1 MAKGADMHRITEAAR
16 QLGVHP
22 DTLRNLER
30 RGLIRVQRD
39 WNGARRFTPPTWIA
53 CARCCSR
60 RRARRTGTRLMR
72 SIEGAHRFE
81 VRCS

>member
-1 MAKGADMHRITEAAR
+1 MLKITEAAR

-39 WNGARRFTPPTWIA
+39 WSGARRYSADDVNRLRALLYPRTW
-53 CARCCSR
+53 
-60 RRARRTGTRLMR
+60 GER
-72 SIEGAHRFE
+72 S
-81 VRCS
+81 